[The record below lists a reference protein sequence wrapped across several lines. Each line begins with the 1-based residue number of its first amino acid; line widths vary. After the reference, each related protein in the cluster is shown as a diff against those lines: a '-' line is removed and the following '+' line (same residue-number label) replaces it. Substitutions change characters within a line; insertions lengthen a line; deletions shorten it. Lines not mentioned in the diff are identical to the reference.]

1 MSDAI
6 LAGYRESIDNIDAA
20 LVHILAERFRSTNE
34 IGVLKAQFSLPAVDK
49 EREERQHVR
58 LKELSRSAGL
68 DPTLALPN
76 SDADLDPFT
85 GLPTDQTFQTPAE
98 IAMFCLSDA
107 ADWIQIHDCI
117 SRYDPSTRFTGGF

>member
-1 MSDAI
+1 MQNANAEAQL
-6 LAGYRESIDNIDAA
+6 LAHRQTIDNIDAA

-68 DPTLALPN
+68 DPNFIESLMKFIMGEVVKRHRAIATTH
-76 SDADLDPFT
+76 T
-85 GLPTDQTFQTPAE
+85 GKP
-98 IAMFCLSDA
+98 
-107 ADWIQIHDCI
+107 
-117 SRYDPSTRFTGGF
+117 

>member
-1 MSDAI
+1 MQNANAEAQL
-6 LAGYRESIDNIDAA
+6 LAHRQTIDNIDAA

-68 DPTLALPN
+68 DPTFIESLMKFIMGEVVKRHRAIAAN
-76 SDADLDPFT
+76 HT
-85 GLPTDQTFQTPAE
+85 GKP
-98 IAMFCLSDA
+98 
-107 ADWIQIHDCI
+107 
-117 SRYDPSTRFTGGF
+117 